1 MLKSSMRRITIVGMS
16 VLVMT
21 LAFITQNVYA
31 GVESD
36 DCERSK
42 DICTPLSGT
51 VCYYWMDEPGLPCIM
66 SEYEYIDKNDNDNE
80 QGDVNR

>member
-1 MLKSSMRRITIVGMS
+1 MLKSSMKRITIVGMS
-16 VLVMT
+16 ALVMT

-36 DCERSK
+36 DCERSME
-42 DICTPLSGT
+42 ICSPCTSE
-51 VCYYWMDEPGLPCIM
+51 VCYYWLEEQGLPCVV
-66 SEYEYIDKNDNDNE
+66 SEYEYIDRNDNDNE